1 MEEKVLI
8 EKVENLKDAKT
19 CDELLTILVQS
30 ERIYNEN
37 INDKYVVN
45 NWFEKI
51 YNKNNNIIYVAKDN
65 NKIVGYIYCK
75 ITSIENGPTIQLE
88 ALIDGI
94 YVLEDYRNQGI
105 ATALINKIKEWAK
118 QKNIK
123 YLLLNVLE
131 ENENAI
137 RLYYKEGFLD
147 FLKELR
153 IKI

>member
-19 CDELLTILVQS
+19 CDELLTKLVQS

-147 FLKELR
+147 FQKELR